1 MSPSRLARECR
12 VFKKIKT
19 IFHLHDNNLVNCGL
33 SACSWYVEPNI
44 IKITSSISDGVAAT
58 EIMGLAQFYDILVS
72 IYDVRVLASGKHWL
86 IQEEYLHPLP
96 DYAKNIVDNLKH
108 SFITGKVIP
117 YQNVSGAW
125 ELVRKLDPALGL
137 HILADE
143 EYPYFEIIFFKFHRL
158 LSLAKYLKLDNKNFI
173 IDAHPKN
180 WGLRDSNSL
189 ESMVLLDI
197 QGGPNF
203 DPDSPDYEI

>member
-86 IQEEYLHPLP
+86 IQEEYSQPALSRGRALP
-96 DYAKNIVDNLKH
+96 DRAL
-108 SFITGKVIP
+108 
-117 YQNVSGAW
+117 
-125 ELVRKLDPALGL
+125 RPAGP
-137 HILADE
+137 AVTAT
-143 EYPYFEIIFFKFHRL
+143 R
-158 LSLAKYLKLDNKNFI
+158 
-173 IDAHPKN
+173 
-180 WGLRDSNSL
+180 
-189 ESMVLLDI
+189 V
-197 QGGPNF
+197 GGP
-203 DPDSPDYEI
+203 PPGAR